1 MNTSNNPPH
10 DNEVYK
16 LRAENEHLRR
26 TNMGMVS
33 RVIHEAAL
41 AEIQKVIDS
50 LAADAA
56 RYRWL
61 KAQPDLH
68 LALETDGSFWPS
80 LDETPYAVSYSLS
93 AGGTAFN
100 GAKTLDEAID
110 AFILKDQLNK
120 E

>member
-50 LAADAA
+50 LAADAV

-68 LALETDGSFWPS
+68 LATDGSVWS
-80 LDETPYAVSYSLS
+80 NLDGTPYTVSHSLS

>member
-33 RVIHEAAL
+33 RVTHEAAL

-56 RYRWL
+56 RHRWL
-61 KAQPDLH
+61 KAQPH
-68 LALETDGSFWPS
+68 LRLVTDGSTWPHLDGTTYTAS
-80 LDETPYAVSYSLS
+80 LSLS
-93 AGGTAFN
+93 AGGTGVN

-110 AFILKDQLNK
+110 AFILRDQWDK

>member
-1 MNTSNNPPH
+1 MNMSNNPPH

-33 RVIHEAAL
+33 RVTHEAAL

-61 KAQPDLH
+61 KAQPNLH
-68 LALETDGSFWPS
+68 LATDGSNWLK
-80 LDETPYAVSYSLS
+80 LDGTTYKASHSLS
-93 AGGTAFN
+93 VGGVAYN
-100 GAKTLDEAID
+100 GSPTLDNALD
-110 AFILKDQLNK
+110 FFMRSPQLNK